1 MPSLIAS
8 VPEPPSDMP
17 KPPSGRQSRQRVQAV
32 RGGAAAL
39 RVPQMHSY
47 LEVHGAVLVGRRG
60 SVQVHQAVR
69 LRRRET
75 ISF

>member
-8 VPEPPSDMP
+8 VP
-17 KPPSGRQSRQRVQAV
+17 QSRQRVQAV